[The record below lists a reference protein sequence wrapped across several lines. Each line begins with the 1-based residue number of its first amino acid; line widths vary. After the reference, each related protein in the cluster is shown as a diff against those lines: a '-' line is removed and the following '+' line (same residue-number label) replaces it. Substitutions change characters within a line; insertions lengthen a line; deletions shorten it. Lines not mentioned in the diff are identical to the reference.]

1 MAGQMWRAVTIF
13 RVLTLAYAA
22 VLIFRYHH
30 LYAHPDAGL
39 AVLAVM
45 AAWTAVTAAAYARPR
60 GRSPALICADVAVA
74 ALVVLSTRLVDSA
87 IRIGAGAPTLPETW
101 VAAPVLACAVAGG
114 PIGGLAGAAVIAAAV
129 IAERGAVT
137 GGTLG
142 SAVLLLI
149 AGGVV
154 GYFVRFGLRAEAALE
169 RAARHEAAVAERERI
184 ARGIHDS
191 VLQVL
196 ALVSAR
202 GRDLGGEAAELARL
216 AGEQES
222 ALRTLV
228 SGGSARPPAG
238 GRVTVSCP
246 AGAVLLA
253 DEAARALAAAT
264 GEALDN
270 VRRHAGADARA
281 WVLVEDD
288 GAAVTVSIRDDGNG
302 FAEGR
307 LAEAEA
313 AGRLGVAQS
322 IVGRLRD
329 AGGRPPGKIPRG
341 DPGGRPPGKILRGD
355 PGGSTPGR
363 APRVLVVDDHPM
375 WRQSVAAGLE
385 EAGCPVAGTAGDGA
399 QALRVAVATRPEVV
413 LLDLHLP
420 DLSGAEVIRR
430 LLAADPEIRIV
441 VLSASGER
449 QDVLD

>member
-1 MAGQMWRAVTIF
+1 
-13 RVLTLAYAA
+13 
-22 VLIFRYHH
+22 
-30 LYAHPDAGL
+30 
-39 AVLAVM
+39 M
-45 AAWTAVTAAAYARPR
+45 AAWTAVTVAAYARPR

-74 ALVVLSTRLVDSA
+74 ALLVLSTRLVDTA
-87 IRIGAGAPTLPETW
+87 GRIDAGAPTLPVTW
-101 VAAPVLACAVAGG
+101 VAASVLACAVAGG
-114 PIGGLAGAAVIAAAV
+114 PASGLAGAAVIAAAV
-129 IAERGAVT
+129 IAERGPPT
-137 GGTLG
+137 GSTLG
-142 SAVLLLI
+142 AAVLLLI

-169 RAARHEAAVAERERI
+169 RAARQEAAVAERERI
-184 ARGIHDS
+184 ARDIHDS

-228 SGGSARPPAG
+228 SGAPGRPHAG
-238 GRVTVSCP
+238 GLLDLASLLEPLGGARATVSCP

-253 DEAARALAAAT
+253 DETARAVAAAT

-270 VRRHAGADARA
+270 VRRHAGADAQA
-281 WVLVEDD
+281 WVLVEDA

-329 AGGRPPGKIPRG
+329 VGGKAHLTSSPG
-341 DPGGRPPGKILRGD
+341 
-355 PGGSTPGR
+355 
-363 APRVLVVDDHPM
+363 
-375 WRQSVAAGLE
+375 Q
-385 EAGCPVAGTAGDGA
+385 GTEVE
-399 QALRVAVATRPEVV
+399 LRVFRN
-413 LLDLHLP
+413 
-420 DLSGAEVIRR
+420 
-430 LLAADPEIRIV
+430 
-441 VLSASGER
+441 
-449 QDVLD
+449 